1 MTLRLSTFGSVYLT
15 RDGEVLTGPAGQRR
29 ILAILTIL
37 ASVGDRGMSRDKLLG
52 LLWSEGEPDKSRHAL
67 TQSLYHIRKAL
78 GVERIFLS
86 GTDLRIDP
94 AVLSSDVGDF
104 QRAIDDGRLADAV
117 ALYRGPFLDGFYLNG
132 DPDFEFWAA
141 TERDRFARAFGQAL
155 DTLARE
161 ARDAGD
167 REAEIQWRIRL
178 ADQDP
183 LNGVAIAGLMTAL
196 TEAGDQ
202 VGALQRARWHEV
214 RMRAELDLPP
224 APEVAELASRLRR
237 ATPASAPEIEPPSQE
252 SEPARSPD
260 GDAGVALE
268 APAASVVAPRRVSA
282 PAIWTGLAATLVVAM
297 AAMSLSVWRLTSAR
311 AAEHGRVIAVAPFH
325 VDPSDASASY
335 VREGLLEI
343 LSSRIAVADG
353 KRAADP
359 SRVLRSAAAVGF
371 IAESETSPSVA
382 DAIRLAHALDAD
394 EIVAGSIKPAA
405 GGQVAVSAA
414 LVDVARSSV
423 THTVRAVGPADSLIS
438 LADQLIAGLILHE
451 AGERVSPGAAP
462 LRVSPAALRAYVAGR
477 AAFRRS
483 DYNTALSEYGQS
495 VAEEPHFA
503 LAALGLALSA
513 DKVNAAEQHDRG
525 VALAWAYQSSLPPAD
540 RAFLR
545 AFAGP
550 RYPQPSS
557 AAELLD
563 AWQAVVR
570 LAPDRADAWYELGES
585 FYNDGEVLGM
595 HDAAA
600 RAADAFGRALQL
612 DPSFGPAR
620 RMSALLYAR
629 QRDTASLRRLIAPGP
644 AADSADAL
652 RAFVR
657 WRVAMALGDSQQVR
671 RVRRQFA
678 DAPSGALRSV
688 AMTAQFDGVGVGDGD
703 LAIEILRR
711 RAVTDAERVDVALA
725 RHSRALNRDDH
736 NTAHAITRELESS
749 PPGLHVGLRLRLLDA
764 LYSGE
769 DPLSAREAADALGD
783 RLNSPRS
790 ASVADS
796 AVRLADACVLGQWRL
811 RTGDAR
817 GAREELAALRSGGTP
832 AFPVPVG
839 ASPNACATLLDASIA
854 IQTNA
859 PNARER
865 LAHLDSVMLS
875 GPAVGDAMRYANL
888 VVAREYQSLGDARH
902 ALAALQRRSFGRGW
916 PRYRETGLRLQ
927 IELATQLGDT
937 ATLRSARARLESTR
951 R

>member
-1 MTLRLSTFGSVYLT
+1 MNLHLSTFGSVYLS

-86 GTDLRIDP
+86 GSDLRINP

-104 QRAIDDGRLADAV
+104 QRALDEGRLADAV

-141 TERDRFARAFGQAL
+141 TERDRLARAVGHAL
-155 DTLARE
+155 ETLARE
-161 ARDAGD
+161 ARDAGTRD
-167 REAEIQWRIRL
+167 VEIQWRIRL

-183 LNGVAIAGLMTAL
+183 LNGPAIAGLMTAL
-196 TEAGDQ
+196 SETGDH
-202 VGALQRARWHEV
+202 VGALQLARWHEI
-214 RMRAELDLPP
+214 RMREDLDLPP
-224 APEVAELASRLRR
+224 APEVADLAARLRR
-237 ATPASAPEIEPPSQE
+237 ATPAPTSTANAQTNA
-252 SEPARSPD
+252 SEPTPSPKV
-260 GDAGVALE
+260 GAGVSAA
-268 APAASVVAPRRVSA
+268 APPQAPRRRILNAS
-282 PAIWTGLAATLVVAM
+282 AIWIGLAAVLLVVTGF
-297 AAMSLSVWRLTSAR
+297 MSLSVWRMTNAR
-311 AAEHGRVIAVAPFH
+311 AAEHGQVIAVAPFH
-325 VDPSDASASY
+325 VDPADASASY

-359 SRVLRSAAAVGF
+359 SRVLRSAGAAGY
-371 IAESETSPSVA
+371 IAESESPPSVA
-382 DAIRLAHALDAD
+382 DALRLAKVLNAD
-394 EIVAGSIKPAA
+394 EIVAGSIKPAP
-405 GGQVAVSAA
+405 GGAVAVSAS
-414 LVDVARSSV
+414 LVDVASSSV
-423 THTVRAVGPADSLIS
+423 RTTVRAVGPADSLIS
-438 LADQLIAGLILHE
+438 IADQIISGLILPE
-451 AGERVSPGAAP
+451 IGEKVSSIAPP

-477 AAFRRS
+477 VAFRKS
-483 DYNTALSEYGQS
+483 DYNRALYEYGQA
-495 VAEEPHFA
+495 VTEDPGFA

-513 DKVNAAEQHDRG
+513 DKANVAEQHDRG
-525 VALAWAYQSSLPPAD
+525 VALAWARQSSLPPAD

-550 RYPQPSS
+550 RYPEPSS
-557 AAELLD
+557 ALETLA

-570 LAPDRADAWYELGES
+570 VAPDRADAWYELGES
-585 FYNDGEVLGM
+585 LYNDGEVLGM
-595 HDAAA
+595 HDAAE
-600 RAADAFGRALQL
+600 RAAEAFGRALQL

-620 RMSALLYAR
+620 RTSALLYAR
-629 QRDTASLRRLIAPGP
+629 LRDTASLRRLIAAAP
-644 AADSADAL
+644 AADSGDAL
-652 RAFVR
+652 SAFVR
-657 WRVAMALGDSQQVR
+657 WRVALALGDSQQVR
-671 RVRRQFA
+671 RVRRQLA

-688 AMTAQFDGVGVGDGD
+688 AMTAQFEGVGVGDGD
-703 LAIEILRR
+703 QAIEILRR

-736 NTAHAITRELESS
+736 SAAHAITRELESF
-749 PPGLHVGLRLRLLDA
+749 PPGLHAGLRLRLLDA

-769 DPLSAREAADALGD
+769 DPLSARDAAEALGE
-783 RLNSPRS
+783 RQSAPRS

-811 RTGDAR
+811 QTGDVH
-817 GAREELAALRSGGTP
+817 GAREALVTLRSGGTP

-839 ASPNACATLLDASIA
+839 ASPNACAALLETSIA
-854 IQTNA
+854 LKTSA

-865 LAHLDSVMLS
+865 LAHLDSLMLS

-927 IELATQLGDT
+927 IELATQLGDA